1 MKNTIIAVLFSALTT
16 ITLAQNPALRT
27 PKFKGVEI
35 TGTVEQFGSKLS
47 AQGFQFLSKDNNT
60 AIYQGRF
67 AGQDECYVYLVPV
80 ENSKDIAS
88 VSVMM
93 GLKISD
99 YGTVYSYETWE
110 QLMRDYE
117 NMKDLLTEKY
127 GDPSE
132 QNEGFLNGASTSS
145 SYLKLHSVQE
155 GQCDYYATWGNADVD
170 KMMVKLAI
178 VGGRNMGERMAMIA
192 IVYSNVEKNNAA
204 RKEILEDL

>member
-1 MKNTIIAVLFSALTT
+1 MKNTIIAVLFCALTT
-16 ITLAQNPALRT
+16 ITFAQNPALRT

-35 TGTVEQFGSKLS
+35 TGTVEQFGSKMA

-155 GQCDYYATWGNADVD
+155 GQCDYHATWGNADVD

-178 VGGRNMGERMAMIA
+178 VGGRNMGEQVAMIA
-192 IVYSNVEKNNAA
+192 IVYSNVEKNNMA

>member
-1 MKNTIIAVLFSALTT
+1 MKNTIIAVLFCALTT
-16 ITLAQNPALRT
+16 ITFAQNPALRT

-60 AIYQGRF
+60 AIYRGRF
-67 AGQDECYVYLVPV
+67 AGQDDSYLYLIPV
-80 ENSKDIAS
+80 ENSKDIAI

-110 QLMRDYE
+110 QLERDYE

-155 GQCDYYATWGNADVD
+155 GQCDYYATWGDVDVD

-178 VGGRNMGERMAMIA
+178 VGGRNMGEQVAMIV
-192 IVYSNVEKNNAA
+192 IVYSNVEKNNMA

>member
-1 MKNTIIAVLFSALTT
+1 MKNTIIAVLFCALTT
-16 ITLAQNPALRT
+16 ITFAQNPALRT

-88 VSVMM
+88 VSVLM

-110 QLMRDYE
+110 QLIRDYE

-132 QNEGFLNGASTSS
+132 QNEGFMNDALTSS
-145 SYLKLHSVQE
+145 SSLKLHSVQK
-155 GQCDYYATWGNADVD
+155 GQCDYYAIWGDEDVD
-170 KMMVKLAI
+170 KMVVKLAI
-178 VGGRNMGERMAMIA
+178 VGGINMGERMAMIA
-192 IVYSNVEKNNAA
+192 IGYTNVEKNNIA